1 MDETI
6 KALVKG
12 YMEKAEN
19 RLKAAESLFEL
30 GYYDDVVSR
39 AYYAVFHAVQA
50 LFLTEG
56 EKAETHKGV
65 LTLFSLLF
73 IKTWRFRK
81 EFGKYLSNLKDDRE
95 SGDYKVFSYIDEET
109 AKNALVEARE
119 FLDETKVYL
128 SRSGI

>member
-73 IKTWRFRK
+73 IKT
-81 EFGKYLSNLKDDRE
+81 
-95 SGDYKVFSYIDEET
+95 
-109 AKNALVEARE
+109 
-119 FLDETKVYL
+119 
-128 SRSGI
+128 